1 MGPHPA
7 VAELRAAVRRLVADL
22 NPGDLVLAACSGGAD
37 SLALA
42 AALAFVAPRLGL
54 RGGGVTVDH
63 QLQPGSA
70 QQAARAAAQMT
81 GLGLAPVEIRTVTV
95 EGAGGP
101 EAAARTARYR
111 ALDETAEATGAA
123 AILLGHTR
131 DDQAEAVLLGLA
143 RGSGGRSL
151 AGMAERSGRYRR
163 PFLDVGRDRTQAACD
178 VLGLAAWADPQN
190 ADGRYARARVRH
202 HVLPVLEEALGP
214 GIAEAL
220 ARTAR
225 QLRADADV
233 LDELARQAAGPL
245 ILPGAEPDAAGSL
258 TRPGP
263 ELDAAGLI
271 GLPTAVRTRVLRYAA
286 LAAGCGA
293 GSLTATHI
301 ERLDE
306 LLTGWHGQRGVD
318 LPGGVRGVRECGKLR
333 FIIGGSKD
341 SSQDGRRDPE
351 DTEGADGR
359 ERHGSRSEGGADH
372 LRAASAARRGAR
384 GPD

>member
-1 MGPHPA
+1 M
-7 VAELRAAVRRLVADL
+7 
-22 NPGDLVLAACSGGAD
+22 LAACSGGAD

-42 AALAFVAPRLGL
+42 AALSFVAPRLGL

-70 QQAARAAAQMT
+70 EQAARTAAQMSE
-81 GLGLAPVEIRTVTV
+81 LGLAPVEIRTVTV
-95 EGAGGP
+95 GGAGGP
-101 EAAARTARYR
+101 EAAARAARYE
-111 ALDETAEATGAA
+111 ALDDVADATGAV

-163 PFLDVGRDRTQAACD
+163 PFLGIGRDRTQAACAA
-178 VLGLAAWADPQN
+178 LGLAAWEDPQN
-190 ADGRYARARVRH
+190 ADGRYTRPRVRH

-214 GIAEAL
+214 GVAEAL

-225 QLRADADV
+225 QLRADADA
-233 LDELARQAAGPL
+233 LDELARQAAGR
-245 ILPGAEPDAAGSL
+245 L
-258 TRPGP
+258 TLPGP
-263 ELDAAGLI
+263 ELTVAALTE
-271 GLPTAVRTRVLRYAA
+271 LPAAIRTRVLRHTAI
-286 LAAGCGA
+286 AAGCGG

-301 ERLDE
+301 GRLDE

-333 FIIGGSKD
+333 FITGGGQD
-341 SSQDGRRDPE
+341 S
-351 DTEGADGR
+351 EGADGR
-359 ERHGSRSEGGADH
+359 ERHGSRTEGGADH

-384 GPD
+384 GSD

>member
-1 MGPHPA
+1 VGPHPA
-7 VAELRAAVRRLVADL
+7 VAELRAAVRKQLQDL
-22 NPGDLVLAACSGGAD
+22 RRGDLALAACSGGAD

-63 QLQPGSA
+63 QVQPGSA
-70 QQAARAAAQMT
+70 EQAARAAAQMT

-95 EGAGGP
+95 GAPGGP
-101 EAAARTARYR
+101 EAAARAARYA
-111 ALDETAEATGAA
+111 ALADVANATGAVA
-123 AILLGHTR
+123 VLLGHTR

-163 PFLDVGRDRTQAACD
+163 PFLDVGRDRTRAACTA
-178 VLGLAAWADPQN
+178 LGLEVWDDPQN

-202 HVLPVLEEALGP
+202 RVLPVLEETLGP
-214 GIAEAL
+214 GIAGAL

-225 QLRADADV
+225 QLRADADA
-233 LDELARQAAGPL
+233 LDELAGQAA
-245 ILPGAEPDAAGSL
+245 ARL
-258 TRPGP
+258 TLPGP
-263 ELDAAGLI
+263 ELDAAALAE
-271 GLPTAVRTRVLRYAA
+271 LPAAIRTRVLRHTAI
-286 LAAGCGA
+286 AAGCGG
-293 GSLTATHI
+293 GSVTAAHI
-301 ERLDE
+301 GRLDE
-306 LLTGWHGQRGVD
+306 LVTGWHGQRGVD

-333 FIIGGSKD
+333 FITGGH
-341 SSQDGRRDPE
+341 

-359 ERHGSRSEGGADH
+359 ERHGSRPEGGADH

>member
-7 VAELRAAVRRLVADL
+7 VAELRAAVRKQLQDL
-22 NPGDLVLAACSGGAD
+22 HPGDLVLAACSGGAD

-42 AALAFVAPRLGL
+42 AALSFVAPRLGL

-70 QQAARAAAQMT
+70 DQAARVAAQMT

-95 EGAGGP
+95 GGSGGP

-111 ALDETAEATGAA
+111 ALDEAAEATGAV

-163 PFLDVGRDRTQAACD
+163 PFLDAGRDRTQAACAA
-178 VLGLAAWADPQN
+178 LGLAVWEDPQN
-190 ADGRYARARVRH
+190 ADDRYTRARVRH
-202 HVLPVLEEALGP
+202 RVLPVLEEALGP

-225 QLRADADV
+225 QLRADADA
-233 LDELARQAAGPL
+233 LDELARQAAARLTPPGADRFTP
-245 ILPGAEPDAAGSL
+245 PGAELDVAAL
-258 TRPGP
+258 
-263 ELDAAGLI
+263 AGLPAAI
-271 GLPTAVRTRVLRYAA
+271 RTRVLRHAA
-286 LAAGCGA
+286 IAAGCGG
-293 GSLTATHI
+293 GSLTAKHI
-301 ERLDE
+301 ERLGE
-306 LLTGWHGQRGVD
+306 LVTGWHGQRGVD

-333 FIIGGSKD
+333 FITGGG
-341 SSQDGRRDPE
+341 QG
-351 DTEGADGR
+351 TEGADGR
-359 ERHGSRSEGGADH
+359 ERHGSRPEGGADH